1 MNQSTPGGP
10 GNSGPGTDGAGSGGP
25 QSDTSGGQGS
35 TWYEEFKVSGDNL
48 VAKVRELIREGN
60 VRRVF
65 IKNESGETLLE
76 IPLTAGVAVTVLTA
90 AVAPVLVAV
99 GAVAALLTQVTV
111 GVERRTGGQAQ
122 APGADPAGGAGSHG
136 EPPAPPEISA
146 GPGPAAD

>member
-1 MNQSTPGGP
+1 MSESTPGDP
-10 GNSGPGTDGAGSGGP
+10 GSSGP
-25 QSDTSGGQGS
+25 QSSGSGGQGS

-48 VAKVRELIREGN
+48 VAKVRELIHEGN

-65 IKNESGETLLE
+65 IKNETGETLLE

-111 GVERRTGGQAQ
+111 GVERGRGEESQ
-122 APGADPAGGAGSHG
+122 APGADTAGGAGSHG
-136 EPPAPPEISA
+136 EPPAPPEI
-146 GPGPAAD
+146 